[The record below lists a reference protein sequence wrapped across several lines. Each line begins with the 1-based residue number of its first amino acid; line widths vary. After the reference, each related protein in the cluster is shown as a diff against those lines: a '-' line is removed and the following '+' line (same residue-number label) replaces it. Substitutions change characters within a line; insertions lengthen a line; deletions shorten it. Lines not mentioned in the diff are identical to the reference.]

1 MDATRYNGA
10 TFEVIKQWFD
20 AVAIKF
26 QEHGY
31 AAENVWNMDESGF
44 GIGESQNTK
53 VLVPIGSQSK
63 TKRTI
68 GKQEW
73 VTDIECINA
82 AGDALPPMI
91 IWKGKHLNSG

>member
-1 MDATRYNGA
+1 
-10 TFEVIKQWFD
+10 
-20 AVAIKF
+20 
-26 QEHGY
+26 
-31 AAENVWNMDESGF
+31 MDESEF
-44 GIGESQNTK
+44 GINESQNTK

-73 VTDIECINA
+73 VTNIECINA

-91 IWKGKHLNSG
+91 IWKGKHLNSGWLPPDTPKDWHFGVSENGWTSNELGLQ